1 MRFLEVIDDRPPNFA
16 AIVAVFPR
24 AADLGVIFAY
34 GGRIYAPGRRTVT
47 PALQAH
53 EQVHIERQ
61 GSEPDR
67 WWDRYLVDQTFRLD
81 EELAAHRAEYRAFC
95 RRHAQPLKRQEALE
109 QIAGKLAAPLYG
121 GIITIADAR
130 RAIHAPE

>member
-1 MRFLEVIDDRPPNFA
+1 VRFLEVVDGRPPNFA

-24 AADLGVIFAY
+24 GGKAGVIFAY
-34 GGRIYAPGRRTVT
+34 GGRIYAPGRRVVT

-67 WWDRYLVDQTFRLD
+67 WWDRYLVDV
-81 EELAAHRAEYRAFC
+81 
-95 RRHAQPLKRQEALE
+95 PL
-109 QIAGKLAAPLYG
+109 
-121 GIITIADAR
+121 
-130 RAIHAPE
+130 